1 MALYFFDSSAVA
13 KRYHPEIGSER
24 VMTIFAELQKEIR
37 ISQLSFLEV
46 QSVFAM
52 KVRSG
57 FLDRKDA
64 GMQRARFLVDVAA
77 GDIEVVRVTT
87 SHFAIAE
94 RLIGRHSFLKRLRTL
109 DALQLAVALDLL
121 GLGLLD
127 YFVVADK
134 ILGEVATLEGLAVL
148 DPAAP

>member
-1 MALYFFDSSAVA
+1 
-13 KRYHPEIGSER
+13 
-24 VMTIFAELQKEIR
+24 
-37 ISQLSFLEV
+37 
-46 QSVFAM
+46 M
-52 KVRSG
+52 KVRGG
-57 FLDRKDA
+57 FLDRRDA

-87 SHFAIAE
+87 DHFASAE
-94 RLIGRHSFLKRLRTL
+94 RLIGRHSFAKRLRTL

-134 ILGEVATLEGLAVL
+134 VLGEVATLEGLAVL

>member
-1 MALYFFDSSAVA
+1 VALHFFDSSAVA
-13 KRYHPEIGSER
+13 KRYHPESGSGK
-24 VMTIFAELQKEIR
+24 VMTIFAEMQKEIR
-37 ISQLSFLEV
+37 ISQLSFVEV

-52 KVRSG
+52 KVRGG
-57 FLDRKDA
+57 FIDRKDT

-87 SHFAIAE
+87 NHFASAE
-94 RLIGRHSFLKRLRTL
+94 RLIGRHSFAKRLRTL

-134 ILGEVATLEGLAVL
+134 ALGEVATLEGLTVL

>member
-1 MALYFFDSSAVA
+1 MLRRDFLHRSAAAGALLASSAVA
-13 KRYHPEIGSER
+13 KRYHTEIGSDR

-37 ISQLSFLEV
+37 ISQLSFVEV

-77 GDIEVVRVTT
+77 GDIEVLH
-87 SHFAIAE
+87 SPPAFGGD
-94 RLIGRHSFLKRLRTL
+94 RLGAGEVLSACVIEEEVKPTV
-109 DALQLAVALDLL
+109 ALQHLADERFGPTAQ
-121 GLGLLD
+121 
-127 YFVVADK
+127 
-134 ILGEVATLEGLAVL
+134 
-148 DPAAP
+148 